1 MTVKSIEMKKI
12 QMVDLKSQ
20 YDKIKSEVD
29 ASMQEVIDQ
38 SAFINGPQVRLF
50 SEELGKYLGVESVIT
65 CGNGTD
71 GLQIAM
77 MALDFKPGDEV
88 IVPAFT
94 YIAAV
99 EVIAV
104 LGLVPIL
111 VDVNPHTFLI
121 DINKIEEKI
130 SHKTVAI
137 IPVHLFGQCADMENL
152 LRLADKHGLKIIED
166 AAQSIGAEY
175 TFSDGKVAQSG
186 TMGNIGV
193 TSFFPS
199 KNLGCFGDGGAMLTN
214 NPELAE
220 KMRMIASH
228 GQKRKYIHD
237 TIGVNSRLDTLQ
249 AAVLRVKLKYLNRYI
264 EARNEVAEKYDAAF
278 KNHHNLQIPMR
289 MNQSSHVFH
298 QYSLILKNIERESF
312 SKYLA
317 ERGVPTMVYYPLPVH
332 FQEAYRFLG
341 YKKGDFPVAEVL
353 CQEVIS
359 LPMHTEMEEEQQSYV
374 IESINSF
381 FE

>member
-1 MTVKSIEMKKI
+1 
-12 QMVDLKSQ
+12 MVDLKSQ
-20 YDKIKSEVD
+20 YDKIKFEVD
-29 ASMQEVIDQ
+29 ASIQEVIDQ

-50 SEELGKYLGVESVIT
+50 SDELREYLGVESVIT

-104 LGLVPIL
+104 LGLVPIF
-111 VDVNPHTFLI
+111 VDVDPQTFLI

-130 SHKTVAI
+130 SNKTVAI
-137 IPVHLFGQCADMENL
+137 IPVHLFGQCADMEYL
-152 LRLADKHGLKIIED
+152 LRLAEKHGLKIIED
-166 AAQSIGAEY
+166 AAQSIGSKY
-175 TFSDGKVAQSG
+175 TFSDGRIAQSG
-186 TMGNIGV
+186 TMGNVGV

-199 KNLGCFGDGGAMLTN
+199 KNLGCFGDGGAMMTN

-220 KMRMIASH
+220 RMKMIAGH

-237 TIGVNSRLDTLQ
+237 VIGVNSRLDTLQ
-249 AAVLRVKLKYLNRYI
+249 AAVLRVKLKYLGGYCM
-264 EARNEVAEKYDAAF
+264 ARKKVAENYDVAF
-278 KNHHNLQIPMR
+278 KNHPNLQIPKR

-298 QYSLILKNIERESF
+298 QYTLRLKAIERESF

-317 ERGVPTMVYYPLPVH
+317 EKGVPTMVYYPMPVH
-332 FQEAYRFLG
+332 LQKAYKLLG
-341 YKKGDFPVAEVL
+341 YKKGDFPVAEAL
-353 CQEVIS
+353 CEEVIS
-359 LPMHTEMEEEQQSYV
+359 LPMHTEMEEEQQTY
-374 IESINSF
+374 IIKSINSF